1 MKLKK
6 EMLTHFM
13 DGSQVMVSTDKDV
26 FSGIVTSNKTAAFII
41 DCLKEET
48 TPDDVL
54 RTADKAAQLS
64 KLSGLPVVWTT
75 VKETLYSSMQN
86 TEGLFPLRLQEK
98 IT

>member
-48 TPDDVL
+48 TPDDIKK
-54 RTADKAAQLS
+54 AIFDKYDAPMDIISSDVDDVIS
-64 KLSGLPVVWTT
+64 KLRSIGVID
-75 VKETLYSSMQN
+75 E
-86 TEGLFPLRLQEK
+86 
-98 IT
+98 